1 MRTSLLHAAL
11 LAAALAPIA
20 PLATLGPGGAALGA
34 QERTSRA
41 ERFMRNCDEYWGDRD
56 RERHCEV
63 RDVTMKA
70 PARTL
75 FVDGRDNGGVSFYGW
90 DKNEVLVRA
99 LIQTNA
105 DSKSEAQALAKD
117 IRIATDGDR
126 IRADGP
132 ANRRYANWSVSYEVW
147 VPRKA
152 NLEADT
158 HNGGISVDDVEGRME
173 LHAVNGGIALRG
185 VGGDVRAETTNGGVT
200 ANLDGNTWKGEGL
213 DLQTT
218 NGGVTLEIPRGY
230 NARLETGTVNGGMNI
245 DFPITVQGFIG
256 KRITTT
262 LGQGGP
268 RVRATTTNG
277 GVRIR
282 ER

>member
-1 MRTSLLHAAL
+1 MRMPALSVANVSLLSIAL
-11 LAAALAPIA
+11 LCLALPVS
-20 PLATLGPGGAALGA
+20 A
-34 QERTSRA
+34 QERETRA
-41 ERFMRNCDEYWGDRD
+41 DRFMRDCDRNYGDRD
-56 RERHCEV
+56 RERVCEI
-63 RDVTMKA
+63 RDVTLKVPQRA
-70 PARTL
+70 L

-99 LIQTNA
+99 MIQTNA
-105 DSKSEAQALAKD
+105 DTRAEAQALGKD
-117 IRIATDGDR
+117 IKIETDGDR

-132 ANRRYANWSVSYEVW
+132 LNRRYASWSVSYEVW
-147 VPRKA
+147 VPRKTS
-152 NLEADT
+152 LDADT
-158 HNGGISVDDVEGRME
+158 HNGGVAVEGVEGKMDLR
-173 LHAVNGGIALRG
+173 AVNGGISLRQ
-185 VGGDVRAETTNGGVT
+185 VAGDIRAATTNGGVT
-200 ANLDGNTWKGEGL
+200 AYLDGSSWRGQGL

-218 NGGVTLEIPRGY
+218 NGGVSLEIPRGY
-230 NARLETGTVNGGMNI
+230 NAELETGTVNGSMNI

-256 KRITTT
+256 RRITTK

>member
-1 MRTSLLHAAL
+1 MRKPIVAL
-11 LAAALAPIA
+11 MLTFAAA
-20 PLATLGPGGAALGA
+20 AAQS
-34 QERTSRA
+34 QERGSRA
-41 ERFMRNCDEYWGDRD
+41 ERFMRNCDNYGDRD
-56 RERHCEV
+56 RERFCEV
-63 RDVTMKA
+63 RDVTIRA
-70 PARTL
+70 PAQRL

-90 DKNEVLVRA
+90 NRNEVLVRA
-99 LIQTNA
+99 LVQTNA
-105 DSKSEAQALAKD
+105 DTRAEAESLAQEIK
-117 IRIATDGDR
+117 IATDGDR

-147 VPRKA
+147 VPRKS
-152 NLEADT
+152 NVEADT
-158 HNGGISVDDVEGRME
+158 HNGGISVDSVEGRIE
-173 LHAVNGGIALRG
+173 LHAVNGGIHLRG
-185 VGGDVRAETTNGGVT
+185 IAGDVRAETTNGGVSAT
-200 ANLDGNTWKGEGL
+200 LDGSTWRGEGL

-256 KRITTT
+256 RRISTT

>member
-1 MRTSLLHAAL
+1 MRKSLLTLAL
-11 LAAALAPIA
+11 LVSAAPIA
-20 PLATLGPGGAALGA
+20 A
-34 QERTSRA
+34 QDRPSRA
-41 ERFMRNCDEYWGDRD
+41 DRFLRNCDESWGDRD
-56 RERHCEV
+56 RERFCEV
-63 RDVTMKA
+63 RDVPMKV

-99 LIQTNA
+99 LIQTHA
-105 DSKSEAQALAKD
+105 DSKADAQALAKD
-117 IRIATDGDR
+117 IKIEIDGDR
-126 IRADGP
+126 VRADGP
-132 ANRRYANWSVSYEVW
+132 ASRRYANWSVSYEVW
-147 VPRKA
+147 VPRKT

-158 HNGGISVDDVEGRME
+158 HNGGISVDNVEGRME
-173 LHAVNGGIALRG
+173 LHAVNGGISLRG
-185 VGGDVRAETTNGGVT
+185 AAGDVRAETTNGGVT
-200 ANLDGNTWKGEGL
+200 AFLDGNSWKGEGL
-213 DLQTT
+213 DLETT
-218 NGGVTLEIPRGY
+218 NGGVSLEIPKGY

>member
-1 MRTSLLHAAL
+1 MRKILLSLSLMFVAA
-11 LAAALAPIA
+11 PSF
-20 PLATLGPGGAALGA
+20 A
-34 QERTSRA
+34 QQRETRS
-41 ERFMRNCDEYWGDRD
+41 ERFLRNCDDYYGDRD
-56 RERHCEV
+56 RERFCEV
-63 RDVTMKA
+63 RDVTLKA
-70 PARTL
+70 PATRL

-90 DKNEVLVRA
+90 EKGDVLVRA

-105 DSKSEAQALAKD
+105 DTKAEAQALAKD
-117 IRIATDGDR
+117 IKVLTDGDR

-132 ANRRYANWSVSYEVW
+132 ASRRYANWSVSYEVW
-147 VPRKA
+147 VPRKS
-152 NLEADT
+152 NLDADT
-158 HNGGISVDDVEGRME
+158 HNGGVSVEGVEGKMDLR
-173 LHAVNGGIALRG
+173 AVNGGISLRE

-200 ANLDGNTWKGEGL
+200 AQLSGSKWNGEGL

-218 NGGVTLEIPRGY
+218 NGGVALEIPRGY
-230 NARLETGTVNGGMNI
+230 NAELETGTVNGGMNI

-256 KRITTT
+256 RRITTK
-262 LGQGGP
+262 LGAGGP

>member
-1 MRTSLLHAAL
+1 MRKAFFTLSLV
-11 LAAALAPIA
+11 LAAGSLF
-20 PLATLGPGGAALGA
+20 A
-34 QERTSRA
+34 QQPSTRA
-41 ERFMRNCDEYWGDRD
+41 ERFLRNCDDYDDDR
-56 RERHCEV
+56 RERFCEV
-63 RDVTMKA
+63 RDATLKV
-70 PARTL
+70 PATRL

-105 DSKSEAQALAKD
+105 DTKAEAQALAKD
-117 IRIATDGDR
+117 IKVLTDGDR
-126 IRADGP
+126 VRADGP
-132 ANRRYANWSVSYEVW
+132 ASRRYANWSVSYEVW
-147 VPRKA
+147 MPRKSSMD
-152 NLEADT
+152 ADT
-158 HNGGISVDDVEGRME
+158 HNGGISVEGIEGKMDLR
-173 LHAVNGGIALRG
+173 AVNGGISLKE

-200 ANLDGNTWKGEGL
+200 AQLSGTKWNGEGL

-218 NGGVTLEIPRGY
+218 NGGVGLEIPRGY
-230 NARLETGTVNGGMNI
+230 NADLETGTVNGGMNI

-256 KRITTT
+256 RRITTK
-262 LGQGGP
+262 LGTGGP